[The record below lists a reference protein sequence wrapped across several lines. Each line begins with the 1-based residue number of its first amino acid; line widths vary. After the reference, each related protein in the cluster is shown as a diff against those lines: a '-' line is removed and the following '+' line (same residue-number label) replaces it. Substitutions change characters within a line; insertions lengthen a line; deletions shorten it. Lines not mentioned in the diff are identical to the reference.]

1 MVTKGLKLRIYP
13 NKQQR
18 QQLAQNFGC
27 TRFVWNQMLAMLNE
41 RQENNPKSSFLNAYA
56 LNNLLPL
63 LKKEHPFLKE
73 AESTSLQVT
82 NQHLIAAFHAFF
94 RKEKG
99 HPKFKT
105 KHAFKQSYT
114 SKFVHGNIQPV
125 GDHGIR
131 LPKLGIRLP
140 KLGIL
145 RFKAGQRI
153 PETIKQVTLSRTPTG
168 KYFAVLIVEGENQAF
183 PKTSKTVGY
192 DLGVKDLLV
201 GSAEGLR
208 WPTTRFDHGLACKLR
223 LWQRKLARRQRLAKK
238 AIAWDHHQKLP
249 VPRTLAD
256 FKNVAKARLQVAL
269 IHEKIA
275 NQRADKLHKLTAQLV
290 KTYDRIAME
299 NLKTKNLL
307 RNHTLARAIAN
318 QAWGELRRQLTY
330 KCAWYSKELVL
341 VNPYKTSQLCSTCGY
356 DDGKKALAIREWT
369 CPQCGTHHDR
379 DVNAAKNIE
388 HLAFG

>member
-1 MVTKGLKLRIYP
+1 MVTKGLKLRVYP
-13 NKQQR
+13 NEQQR
-18 QQLAQNFGC
+18 QQLVQNFGC

-41 RQENNPKSSFLNAYA
+41 RQENNPRASFLNAYA
-56 LNNLLPL
+56 LNHLLPL

-82 NQHLIAAFHAFF
+82 NQHLMEAFHAFF

-99 HPKFKT
+99 YPKFKA

-114 SKFVHGNIQPV
+114 SKCVNGNIQPV
-125 GDHGIR
+125 GHH
-131 LPKLGIRLP
+131 GIRLP

-145 RFKAGQRI
+145 RFKAGQRLT
-153 PETIKQVTLSRTPTG
+153 ETIKQVTLSRTPTG
-168 KYFAVLIVEGENQAF
+168 KYFAVLTVEGENQAF
-183 PKTSKTVGY
+183 PKTGKTVGY
-192 DLGVKDLLV
+192 DLGLKDLLV
-201 GSAEGLR
+201 GSDVQRQGTCRHDKLLV
-208 WPTTRFDHGLACKLR
+208 HKLR
-223 LWQRKLARRQRLAKK
+223 LWQRTLARRQRLAKK
-238 AIAWDHHQKLP
+238 AIAWDHHQKVP
-249 VPRTLAD
+249 VPRTLVD

-275 NQRADKLHKLTAQLV
+275 NQRMDKLHKLTTQLV
-290 KTYDRIAME
+290 KTYDRIALE

-318 QAWGELRRQLTY
+318 QAWGELRRQLIY
-330 KCAWYSKELVL
+330 KSAWYGKELVL
-341 VNPYKTSQLCSTCGY
+341 VNPYKTSQICSTCGH

-379 DVNAAKNIE
+379 DVNAAINIKQ
-388 HLAFG
+388 LAFGR

>member
-1 MVTKGLKLRIYP
+1 MVMRGIKLRIYP
-13 NKQQR
+13 NQQQR

-41 RQENNPKSSFLNAYA
+41 RHENNPKASFLTAYA

-82 NQHLIAAFHAFF
+82 NQHLIEAFHAFF

-114 SKFVHGNIQPV
+114 SKCVNGNIQPV

-131 LPKLGIRLP
+131 LPKLGI
-140 KLGIL
+140 L
-145 RFKAGQRI
+145 RFKAGQRL
-153 PETIKQVTLSRTPTG
+153 PETIKQVTLNRTPTG
-168 KYFAVLIVEGENQAF
+168 KYFAVLTVEGENQAF
-183 PKTSKTVGY
+183 PKTGKTVGY

-201 GSAEGLR
+201 GSVEGLR
-208 WPTTRFDHGLACKLR
+208 HPTTRFDQSLARKLR
-223 LWQRKLARRQRLAKK
+223 LWQQTLARRQRLAKK

-275 NQRADKLHKLTAQLV
+275 NQRADKLHKLTTQLV
-290 KTYDRIAME
+290 KTYDRIALE
-299 NLKTKNLL
+299 NLKAQNLL
-307 RNHTLARAIAN
+307 RNQKNRPLWPIIGASFRLA
-318 QAWGELRRQLTY
+318 LL
-330 KCAWYSKELVL
+330 KLVCCFSL
-341 VNPYKTSQLCSTCGY
+341 QSMG
-356 DDGKKALAIREWT
+356 
-369 CPQCGTHHDR
+369 
-379 DVNAAKNIE
+379 
-388 HLAFG
+388 

>member
-18 QQLAQNFGC
+18 RQLAQNFGC
-27 TRFVWNQMLAMLNE
+27 VRFVWNQMLAMLNE
-41 RQENNPKSSFLNAYA
+41 RHENNPKASFLTAYA
-56 LNNLLPL
+56 LNHLLPL
-63 LKKEHPFLKE
+63 LKKEHPFLKD

-82 NQHLIAAFHAFF
+82 NQHLIEAFHAFF

-99 HPKFKT
+99 HPKFKA

-114 SKFVHGNIQPV
+114 SKFVKGNIQPV

-131 LPKLGIRLP
+131 LPKLGI
-140 KLGIL
+140 L
-145 RFKAGQRI
+145 RFKTGQRI

-168 KYFAVLIVEGENQAF
+168 KYFAVLTVEGENQTF
-183 PKTSKTVGY
+183 PKTGKTIGY
-192 DLGVKDLLV
+192 DLGIKDLLV
-201 GSAEGLR
+201 GSDVQRQGTCRHDKL
-208 WPTTRFDHGLACKLR
+208 LAHKLR
-223 LWQRKLARRQRLAKK
+223 VWQRTLARRQRRAKK
-238 AIAWDHHQKLP
+238 AIAWDYHQKVP

-275 NQRADKLHKLTAQLV
+275 NQRAYKLHKLTTQLV
-290 KTYDRIAME
+290 KTYDRIALE

-318 QAWGELRRQLTY
+318 QAWGELRRQLIY
-330 KCAWYSKELVL
+330 KSAWYGKELKL
-341 VNPYKTSQLCSTCGY
+341 VNPYKTSQLCSTCGH

-379 DVNAAKNIE
+379 DVNAAINIKQ
-388 HLAFG
+388 LAFGR

>member
-13 NKQQR
+13 NQQQR

-41 RQENNPKSSFLNAYA
+41 RQENNPKASFLHVYE
-56 LNNLLPL
+56 LNNLLPQ
-63 LKKEHPFLKE
+63 LKKEHPFLKD
-73 AESTSLQVT
+73 AESTSLQMV
-82 NQHLIAAFHAFF
+82 NKYLADAFIAFF
-94 RKEKG
+94 KTEKK

-105 KHAFKQSYT
+105 KRFFRQSYT
-114 SKFVHGNIQPV
+114 SKCVNGNIQPV
-125 GDHGIR
+125 GRH
-131 LPKLGIRLP
+131 GIRLP

-153 PETIKQVTLSRTPTG
+153 PETIKQVSLSRTPTG
-168 KYFAVLIVEGENQAF
+168 KYFAVLTVEGENQAF
-183 PKTSKTVGY
+183 PKTGKTIGY

-201 GSAEGLR
+201 GSVEDLR
-208 WPTTRFDHGLACKLR
+208 WPTTRFDQGLARKLR
-223 LWQRKLARRQRLAKK
+223 LWQRTLARRQRLAKK

-275 NQRADKLHKLTAQLV
+275 NQRADKLHKLTTQLV
-290 KTYDRIAME
+290 KTYDRIALE

-318 QAWGELRRQLTY
+318 QAWGELRRLLTY
-330 KCAWYSKELVL
+330 KCAWYGKELKL
-341 VNPYKTSQLCSTCGY
+341 VNPYKTSQLCSTCGH

-379 DVNAAKNIE
+379 DVNAAINIKQ
-388 HLAFG
+388 LAFGR